1 MSRPENPVDQSSA
14 LLRAYLA
21 IEELEARLDAAE
33 RAHREPIAIVG
44 MGCRFPGGV
53 TRPDAFWRLLR
64 DGVDTVGPIPPDRW
78 DVEAYYDPHPEAPG
92 KMYTR
97 HGAFLDDVFGF
108 DPQFFGISPREAV
121 AIDPQ
126 QRLIL
131 ETGWEALEDAGLAP
145 DRLAGS
151 STGVYVGLMT
161 NDYLRVQD
169 PVSDPVGIDAYTSTG
184 TDFSFPAG
192 RLSYV
197 LGLQGPSVV
206 VSTACSSSLV
216 TVHLACQA
224 LRAGECDLALAGGVS
239 LMLSPDA
246 TIALSRI
253 RAISPDGRSKSFD
266 ASADGYGR
274 GEGGGMV
281 VLKRLAD
288 ARASGD
294 RILALVRG
302 SAINHDGPSGG
313 LTVPNGLAQ
322 EALLRS
328 ALANAGVTPADI
340 GYVEAHGTG
349 TALGD
354 PIEVRALA
362 AVLGTGRPAERPLAV
377 GSVKTNIGHLES
389 AAGIAGL
396 IKAVLCL
403 RHREIPPHL
412 HLERPNPLIPWSE
425 IPLRVP
431 TEPTPWLAAEGPRL
445 AGVSAFGLSGI
456 NAHVVLEEA
465 PAEAEEAPRAPGR
478 PLSLLALSAKSEAAL
493 REMAESYADHLAA
506 HPSAPLGDFCFSA
519 NAGRAHFAHRLALV
533 AASPGQVREQ
543 LAAFAAGGAAP
554 GLLTHRVE
562 AGGRRPKIAFLF
574 TGQGSQYTGMGR
586 QLFDTQPTFRRTLE
600 RCDELLRP
608 HLERPLLSVIY
619 PEPGSPLLLDETA
632 YTQPALFAL
641 QIALTELWRSWGIEA
656 SAVLGHSVGELAA
669 ACVAG
674 ALSLEDGLR
683 LAARRGALMQA
694 LPREGAMVSIAADEQ
709 RVAAAVAPWSDRVSI
724 AALNGPTAVVVSGDV
739 KAVGAIADL
748 FRAERIEVRDL
759 KVSHAFHSP
768 LMEPMLDSFERVA
781 AEVEPRSAEILW
793 ISNLTGRPFA
803 PGETPGPAYWRR
815 HAREPVRFAEGI
827 RTLREAE
834 HDLFLEIGPRATL
847 LALGSR
853 CLREGDG
860 AWLPSLRHGQEDW
873 QQMLGSLASLYVH
886 GAAVDW
892 AELDR
897 GRTHSRVALP
907 TYPFQRQR
915 YVVARRHRRPGA
927 QSPGSSPLGRRL
939 RAPLVREA
947 VFESE
952 LGSDATPLLAE
963 HRIYGTTVVPG
974 AWFLTMAL
982 AAAGETFGPGEHGL
996 EEVTFSQALVLP
1008 DGETRSVQIVLDPA
1022 ASGEAGFRIISLS
1035 ADDGGS
1041 RGGWTLHAAGRLR
1054 AGQAAA
1060 PGPERAPL
1068 SQIRERCRELPGAA
1082 ADFYETIGRAGLELG
1097 AGFRWLER
1105 IFRGEGE
1112 ALAELGNGDRA
1123 ERADGGAL
1131 WPLHPGLIDSC
1142 FQLLGAALRPP
1153 EGDLEVYVPIALEG
1167 LRLHGRP
1174 GGQVWAHAVLRPGGA
1189 PGQDTVTGDLRLVDE
1204 QGAMIAEILGVSAR
1218 RAPREI
1224 LLQDHRTQRSK
1235 SWLYELDWL
1244 PKGRPEV
1251 ADGAALGGWLVL
1263 ADAGGVGSRL
1273 AQELQERGGACAT
1286 AWAGA
1291 SWRALGGLG
1300 WQLDPQRPEELER
1313 LLAEIGEEGVRL
1325 RGVVYLWGLDARG
1338 EEPWGEQAAACGGAL
1353 HLVQALARRTRNG
1366 EPPRLWLVT
1375 RGAQAV
1381 AGGEAVSVAQAPLWG
1396 LGGVV
1401 AQEHAELWG
1410 GLVDLAPVDSPRE
1423 VASLADEV
1431 SGPDGED
1438 RVAFR
1443 DGRRHVAR
1451 LERWRPG
1458 TESRPA
1464 PAITAEGSYLV
1475 TGGLGGL
1482 GLVVARW
1489 LAGRGARHLVLV
1501 GRRAATETAR
1511 RKIADIEA
1519 LGAEVVVA
1527 RADVSLAGEVKD
1539 LLAGLSGRMPPL
1551 RGVMHA
1557 AGVLDD
1563 GLLLQADW
1571 QRFARVLAPKVAGAW
1586 NLHRET
1592 RELPLDFFVL
1602 FSSAASLLSP
1612 MGQGNYAAGNAFLDA
1627 LAHHRRTRGLPG
1639 LAVNWGPWSGAGMA
1653 AGLGEREKR
1662 RWGGMGEIAPERGL
1676 ELLERLLGEAR
1687 TQAAVLPVDWSRVP
1701 EGAVRPLFAELVR
1714 EARPRAGESAPS
1726 AAGEVPDL
1734 RRKLADAPP
1743 SEHPRLVAGYVREQ
1757 ALRVLGIAPAQPLDF
1772 RQPLQELGLDSLMA
1786 IELKDAL
1793 SRGVGGSLPA
1803 TLIFDHHSVEA
1814 LSAYLLD
1821 TVLRPESAP
1830 EAAAPAA
1837 ASSEEDGNLLT
1848 LLASL
1853 EELSEDEAQV
1863 LLSGRLRQ
1871 QGTGEWM
1878 EDA

>member
-1 MSRPENPVDQSSA
+1 MSRSGNPVDQSSA

-33 RAHREPIAIVG
+33 RASREPIAIVG

-53 TRPDAFWRLLR
+53 KRPDAFWRLLR
-64 DGVDTVGPIPPDRW
+64 DGVDTVGPIPSDRW
-78 DVEAYYDPHPEAPG
+78 DVDAYYDPHPEAPG

-131 ETGWEALEDAGLAP
+131 ETGWEALEDAGLAA
-145 DRLAGS
+145 DRLTGS

-169 PVSDPVGIDAYTSTG
+169 PVSDPAGIDAFTSTG

-216 TVHLACQA
+216 SVHLACQA

-239 LMLSPDA
+239 LMLSPDS
-246 TIALSRI
+246 TVILSRI
-253 RAISPDGRSKSFD
+253 RAISPDGRSKTFD

-274 GEGGGMV
+274 GEGCGMV
-281 VLKRLAD
+281 ALKRLAD

-294 RILALVRG
+294 RILAVVRG

-322 EALLRS
+322 EALLRQ
-328 ALANAGVTPADI
+328 ALANAGVAPADI

-362 AVLGTGRPAERPLAV
+362 AVLGTGRPADRPLAV

-396 IKAVLCL
+396 IKVVLCL

-431 TEPTPWLAAEGPRL
+431 TEPTPWPAAEGPRL

-465 PAEAEEAPRAPGR
+465 PAEAEAEGVPGR
-478 PLSLLALSAKSEAAL
+478 SLALLALSAKSEAAL
-493 REMAESYADHLAA
+493 REMAESYAGHLAA
-506 HPSAPLGDFCFSA
+506 YPSEPLGDFCFSA

-543 LAAFAAGGAAP
+543 LAAFAVGGTAP
-554 GLLTHRVE
+554 GLLTDRVE

-574 TGQGSQYTGMGR
+574 TGQGSQYAGMGS

-619 PEPGSPLLLDETA
+619 PEPGSPALLDETA

-724 AALNGPTAVVVSGDV
+724 AALNGPTAVVVSGDS
-739 KAVGAIADL
+739 KAVGAIADV

-768 LMEPMLDSFERVA
+768 LMEPMLEPFERVA
-781 AEVEPRSAEILW
+781 AEMEPRSAEILW

-860 AWLPSLRHGQEDW
+860 VWLPSLRHGQEDW

-886 GAAVDW
+886 GAVVDW

-897 GRTHSRVALP
+897 GRAHSRVALP

-952 LGSDATPLLAE
+952 LGSDATPLLSE

-982 AAAGETFGPGEHGL
+982 AAACEIFGPGEHAL

-1008 DGETRSVQIVLDPA
+1008 DGETRTVQIVLDPA
-1022 ASGEAGFRIISLS
+1022 ASGEAGFRIISLL
-1035 ADDGGS
+1035 AKD
-1041 RGGWTLHAAGRLR
+1041 RGEGEGWTLHAAGRLR
-1054 AGQAAA
+1054 AGQAAV
-1060 PGPERAPL
+1060 PGHEPVAPL
-1068 SQIRERCRELPGAA
+1068 EARERCRELPGSAE
-1082 ADFYETIGRAGLELG
+1082 DFYKALGGAGLDLG

-1105 IFRGEGE
+1105 LSWGEGE
-1112 ALAELGNGDRA
+1112 ALAQLGTPEGT
-1123 ERADGGAL
+1123 DGGAL
-1131 WPLHPGLIDSC
+1131 GPLHPGLIDSC
-1142 FQLLGAALRPP
+1142 FQLMAAALRSLN
-1153 EGDLEVYVPIALEG
+1153 GDFEVYVPIALAG
-1167 LRLHGRP
+1167 LRLHGRL
-1174 GGQVWAHAVLRPGGA
+1174 GRQVWAHAALRPGTV
-1189 PGQDTVTGDLRLVDE
+1189 PGQETVTVDLRLGDE
-1204 QGAMIAEILGVSAR
+1204 HGAVAVELLGVSAR

-1244 PKGRPEV
+1244 PKGRPEI
-1251 ADGAALGGWLVL
+1251 ADGAVPGDWLVL
-1263 ADAGGVGSRL
+1263 ADAGGVGARL
-1273 AQELQERGGACAT
+1273 AQEIHERGGLCAT
-1286 AWAGA
+1286 AWAGT
-1291 SWRALGGLG
+1291 SWRALRGLG
-1300 WQLDPQRPEELER
+1300 WQLDPRCPEQLDQ
-1313 LLAEIGEEGVRL
+1313 LLAEIGGEGVRL
-1325 RGVVYLWGLDARG
+1325 RGVVYLWGLDAQG
-1338 EEPWGEQAAACGGAL
+1338 KAPWEEQAAACGGAL
-1353 HLVQALARRTRNG
+1353 HLVQALARRRWDG
-1366 EPPRLWLVT
+1366 ETPRLWLVT
-1375 RGAQAV
+1375 RGSRSV
-1381 AGGEAVSVAQAPLWG
+1381 GGGEAVSVAQAPLWG
-1396 LGGVV
+1396 LGSVV
-1401 AQEHAELWG
+1401 AQEHPDLWG
-1410 GLVDLAPVDSPRE
+1410 GLVDLAPVGSPRE
-1423 VASLADEV
+1423 AASLIDELC
-1431 SGPDGED
+1431 GPDGED
-1438 RVAFR
+1438 QVAFR

-1451 LERWRPG
+1451 LEHWRPG
-1458 TESRPA
+1458 TGSGPA

-1482 GLVVARW
+1482 GLEVARW
-1489 LAGRGARHLVLV
+1489 LAERGARHLVLV

-1511 RKIADIEA
+1511 QKLADIEA
-1519 LGAEVVVA
+1519 LGVEVVVA
-1527 RADVSLAGEVKD
+1527 RADVSQAGEVKE
-1539 LLAGLSGRMPPL
+1539 LLAGLSGRVPPL
-1551 RGVMHA
+1551 RGVVHA
-1557 AGVLDD
+1557 AGVLED
-1563 GLLLQADW
+1563 GLLIQADW
-1571 QRFARVLAPKVAGAW
+1571 DRFARVLAPKVAGAW
-1586 NLHRET
+1586 NLHRES

-1612 MGQGNYAAGNAFLDA
+1612 MGQANYAAGNAFLDA
-1627 LAHHRRTRGLPG
+1627 LAHHRRTRGLPA
-1639 LAVNWGPWSGAGMA
+1639 LSVNWGPWSGVGMTE
-1653 AGLGEREKR
+1653 GLGERERR
-1662 RWGGMGEIAPERGL
+1662 RWGGMGEIAPEQGL

-1714 EARPRAGESAPS
+1714 EARPRTGKTAPPAGK
-1726 AAGEVPDL
+1726 VPDL
-1734 RRKLADAPP
+1734 RRKLDDAPP

-1757 ALRVLGIAPAQPLDF
+1757 ALRVLGIAPTQPLDP

-1814 LSAYLLD
+1814 LSTYLLD
-1821 TVLRPESAP
+1821 TVLRPESAI
-1830 EAAAPAA
+1830 EAEQAATAT
-1837 ASSEEDGNLLT
+1837 ASPEEDGDLLT

-1853 EELSEDEAQV
+1853 EQLSEDEAQV
-1863 LLSGRLRQ
+1863 LLSGHLRQ

>member
-1 MSRPENPVDQSSA
+1 MSRPGNPVDQSSA

-33 RAHREPIAIVG
+33 RAYREPIAIVG

-53 TRPDAFWRLLR
+53 TRPDAFWKLLR

-97 HGAFLDDVFGF
+97 QGAFLDDVFGF

-121 AIDPQ
+121 AVDPQ

-145 DRLAGS
+145 DRLVGS

-216 TVHLACQA
+216 AVHLACQA

-239 LMLSPDA
+239 LMLSPDS
-246 TIALSRI
+246 TVILSRI
-253 RAISPDGRSKSFD
+253 RAISPDGRSKTFD

-274 GEGGGMV
+274 GEGCGMV
-281 VLKRLAD
+281 TLKRLAD

-294 RILALVRG
+294 RILAVVRG

-322 EALLRS
+322 EELLRK

-362 AVLGTGRPAERPLAV
+362 AVLGTGRPAERPLVV

-493 REMAESYADHLAA
+493 REMAESYAGHLAA

-641 QIALTELWRSWGIEA
+641 QMALTELWRSWGIEA

-724 AALNGPTAVVVSGDV
+724 AALNGPMAVVVSGDS
-739 KAVGAIADL
+739 KAVSAIADV

-768 LMEPMLDSFERVA
+768 LMEPILDPFERMA
-781 AEVEPRSAEILW
+781 AEMEPRSAEILW

-803 PGETPGPAYWRR
+803 PGEIPRPAYWRR

-827 RTLREAE
+827 RSLRESE
-834 HDLFLEIGPRATL
+834 HDIFLEIGPRATL

-853 CLREGDG
+853 CLGEEDG
-860 AWLPSLRHGQEDW
+860 VWLPSLRHGKDDW
-873 QQMLGSLASLYVH
+873 QQMLGSLGALYVH

-897 GRTHSRVALP
+897 GCARSRVGLP

-915 YVVARRHRRPGA
+915 YVLARRHRRPGA
-927 QSPGSSPLGRRL
+927 QATGSSPLGRRL

-952 LGSDATPLLAE
+952 LGFDATPLLAE

-982 AAAGETFGPGEHGL
+982 AAAGELFGPGEHAL

-1008 DGETRSVQIVLDPA
+1008 DGETRTVQIVLDPA
-1022 ASGEAGFRIISLS
+1022 ASGEAGFRIISLL
-1035 ADDGGS
+1035 AEDGGE
-1041 RGGWTLHAAGRLR
+1041 GEGWKLHAAGRLR

-1060 PGPERAPL
+1060 PGHEPVSLLEA
-1068 SQIRERCRELPGAA
+1068 RERCRELPGSAE
-1082 ADFYETIGRAGLELG
+1082 DFYKALGRAGLDLG
-1097 AGFRWLER
+1097 AGFRWLEH
-1105 IFRGEGE
+1105 ISWGKGE
-1112 ALAELGNGDRA
+1112 ALARLGTPEGT
-1123 ERADGGAL
+1123 DGGAL
-1131 WPLHPGLIDSC
+1131 GPLHPGLIDSC
-1142 FQLLGAALRPP
+1142 FQLMAAALRSLN
-1153 EGDLEVYVPIALEG
+1153 GDFEVYVPIALAG
-1167 LRLHGRP
+1167 LRLHGRF
-1174 GGQVWAHAVLRPGGA
+1174 GSQVWAHAAVRPGTA
-1189 PGQDTVTGDLRLVDE
+1189 PGQETVTVDLRLGDE
-1204 QGAMIAEILGVSAR
+1204 HGAVVVEVLGVSAR

-1224 LLQDHRTQRSK
+1224 LLQEHLTQRSK

-1244 PKGRPEV
+1244 PKGRPENV
-1251 ADGAALGGWLVL
+1251 DGAAPGDWLVL
-1263 ADAGGVGSRL
+1263 ADAGGVGLRL
-1273 AQELQERGGACAT
+1273 AQELQERGGVCAT
-1286 AWAGA
+1286 AWTGA
-1291 SWRALGGLG
+1291 SWRELGGLG
-1300 WQLDPQRPEELER
+1300 WQLAPHRPEELDR

-1338 EEPWGEQAAACGGAL
+1338 EDPWGGQAAACGGAL
-1353 HLVQALARRTRNG
+1353 HLVQALARRRWNG
-1366 EPPRLWLVT
+1366 EAPRLWLVT

-1396 LGGVV
+1396 LGGVM
-1401 AQEHAELWG
+1401 AQEHSELWG
-1410 GLVDLAPVDSPRE
+1410 GLVDLAPVNSPRE
-1423 VASLADEV
+1423 VALLADEIC
-1431 SGPDGED
+1431 GPDGED
-1438 RVAFR
+1438 QVAFR

-1451 LERWRPG
+1451 LEHWRPG
-1458 TESRPA
+1458 IESGPA
-1464 PAITAEGSYLV
+1464 PAITAEGSYLI

-1482 GLVVARW
+1482 GLAVARW
-1489 LAGRGARHLVLV
+1489 LAERGARHLVLV
-1501 GRRAATETAR
+1501 GRRAPLETAR
-1511 RKIADIEA
+1511 RELSGIEA
-1519 LGAEVVVA
+1519 LGVEVVVA
-1527 RADVSLAGEVKD
+1527 RADVSRVEEVKE
-1539 LLAGLSGRMPPL
+1539 LLAGLSKRMTPL
-1551 RGVMHA
+1551 RGVVHA

-1563 GLLLQADW
+1563 GLLIQADW
-1571 QRFARVLAPKVAGAW
+1571 ERFARVLAPKVAGAW
-1586 NLHRET
+1586 NLHCET

-1612 MGQGNYAAGNAFLDA
+1612 LGQGNYAAGNAFLDA
-1627 LAHHRRTRGLPG
+1627 LAHHRRTRGLPA
-1639 LAVNWGPWSGAGMA
+1639 LSVNWGPWSGAGMA
-1653 AGLGEREKR
+1653 AGLGERER
-1662 RWGGMGEIAPERGL
+1662 HRWGGMGEIAPEQGL
-1676 ELLERLLGEAR
+1676 ELLARLLGEAR
-1687 TQAAVLPVDWSRVP
+1687 PQAAVLPADWSQVP

-1714 EARPRAGESAPS
+1714 EACPRTGEAMPS
-1726 AAGEVPDL
+1726 AGEVPDL
-1734 RRKLADAPP
+1734 RRRLADAPL

-1757 ALRVLGIAPAQPLDF
+1757 TLRILGIAPTQPLDP

-1786 IELKDAL
+1786 IELKDVL
-1793 SRGVGGSLPA
+1793 SRGVGGNLPA
-1803 TLIFDHHSVEA
+1803 TLIFDYHSVEA
-1814 LSAYLLD
+1814 LSTYLLD
-1821 TVLRPESAP
+1821 TVLRPKSAI
-1830 EAAAPAA
+1830 EADPAA
-1837 ASSEEDGNLLT
+1837 TATVSPEEDGDLLT

-1853 EELSEDEAQV
+1853 EQLSEDEAQV